1 MTLIHFLIIA
11 ALLAMPV
18 AFVLLMY
25 GVHWALDRWGYP
37 SAIVAFAHANPEVLA
52 VIAFLWPSPPWA
64 EDIEKGIADMPEL
77 REKYVAAGLS
87 ITGGAV

>member
-1 MTLIHFLIIA
+1 MKPEYFLIA
-11 ALLAMPV
+11 AV
-18 AFVLLMY
+18 VLI
-25 GVHWALDRWGYP
+25 V
-37 SAIVAFAHANPEVLA
+37 IVAFAHANPEVLA

>member
-1 MTLIHFLIIA
+1 MKPEYFVIA
-11 ALLAMPV
+11 AV
-18 AFVLLMY
+18 VLI
-25 GVHWALDRWGYP
+25 
-37 SAIVAFAHANPEVLA
+37 AIIAFAHANPEVLA

>member
-1 MTLIHFLIIA
+1 MKPEYFLIA
-11 ALLAMPV
+11 AV
-18 AFVLLMY
+18 VLI
-25 GVHWALDRWGYP
+25 V
-37 SAIVAFAHANPEVLA
+37 IVAFAHANPEVLA

-87 ITGGAV
+87 ITGGSV

>member
-1 MTLIHFLIIA
+1 MKPEYFLIA
-11 ALLAMPV
+11 AV
-18 AFVLLMY
+18 VLI
-25 GVHWALDRWGYP
+25 V
-37 SAIVAFAHANPEVLA
+37 IVAFAHANPEVMA